1 MENLNMD
8 VFTCFS
14 KDWALVTCGEKED
27 YNTMLIG
34 WGGLGT
40 MWAKPSCTIYI
51 RDSRYTKEYLDK
63 NEYFTVSFFPK
74 GHEKDLGYLGRVSG
88 RDEDKI
94 AHTSLTPMSVN
105 HGMSFKEAKLTLVCK
120 TMYKQRLELS
130 QLSEDMQERFY
141 KDGDLHNMYI
151 AEVVEVIQ

>member
-1 MENLNMD
+1 MENLNMN

-63 NEYFTVSFFPK
+63 NEYFTV
-74 GHEKDLGYLGRVSG
+74 
-88 RDEDKI
+88 
-94 AHTSLTPMSVN
+94 
-105 HGMSFKEAKLTLVCK
+105 
-120 TMYKQRLELS
+120 
-130 QLSEDMQERFY
+130 
-141 KDGDLHNMYI
+141 
-151 AEVVEVIQ
+151 